1 MKVQLTI
8 TGDRPLLI
16 NNAQLA
22 NPMNAWARQ
31 LKGLTSKSKKT
42 DEDLIQIMFI
52 EARGGCY
59 EADGGGELLGWPT
72 ENTWRS
78 LHQAATAF
86 KLGEAVKRAVRYEP
100 ITVPLLVDG
109 GAVTIHDFLDT
120 PGNIDYRSV
129 KVQRARVMRSRP
141 IIRGWSAVHSFDLD
155 ETALD
160 PADLARIVER
170 AGSYVGVGNWR
181 PTYGT
186 FRGEIA

>member
-1 MKVQLTI
+1 MKVDLTI
-8 TGDRPLLI
+8 TGTRPLLI

-22 NPMNAWARQ
+22 NPMNPWAKQ
-31 LKGLTSKSKKT
+31 LKALTSKTKKT
-42 DEDLIQIMFI
+42 EDNHIEVMFI

-59 EADGGGELLGWPT
+59 EAEGDGEILGWPT

-78 LHQAATAF
+78 IHQAATAF
-86 KLGEAVKRAVRYEP
+86 KLGEAIKRALRYEP

-109 GAVTIHDFLDT
+109 GEVAIGTFLDT

-141 IIRGWSAVHSFDLD
+141 IVRAWSCSHAFDLD

-160 PADLARIVER
+160 PNDLARIVER

-186 FRGEIA
+186 YTGEIA